1 MFLQVHSELDA
12 IMTWPLTMTDTD
24 GCVLKLD
31 EAVMTATGVDHL
43 SSDMGNKGQAE
54 RVGKYTITICSQNI

>member
-1 MFLQVHSELDA
+1 
-12 IMTWPLTMTDTD
+12 MTWPLTMTDTD

-31 EAVMTATGVDHL
+31 EAMMTATGVDHL